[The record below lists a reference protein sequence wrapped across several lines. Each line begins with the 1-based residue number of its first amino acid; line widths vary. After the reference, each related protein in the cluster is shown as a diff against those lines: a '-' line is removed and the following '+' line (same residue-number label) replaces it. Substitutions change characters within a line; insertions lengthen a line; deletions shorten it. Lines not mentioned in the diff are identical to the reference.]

1 MEGYVKLEDLF
12 VYKISMEL
20 CDSAWKIYEL
30 FQWQD
35 KKIIGDQF
43 ITAVDS
49 CAANVAEG
57 YGRFHYLDRIKFY
70 YNSRGSLIEA
80 KHWLYL
86 MKVREIISAAQFDD
100 LLGDL
105 NNFHHQLN
113 SFIKS
118 SYPKDRK

>member
-49 CAANVAEG
+49 VAANVAEG
-57 YGRFHYLDRIKFY
+57 YGRYHYLDRIKFY
-70 YNSRGSLIEA
+70 YNARASLLETKYWIQTLHKRNMIDEN
-80 KHWLYL
+80 KF
-86 MKVREIISAAQFDD
+86 EIFVEKLKLVHYQV
-100 LLGDL
+100 
-105 NNFHHQLN
+105 NN
-113 SFIKS
+113 
-118 SYPKDRK
+118 